1 MHAEQVTGTGC
12 SEYDLRTGQRIW
24 SLQLFCIY
32 GFDPKD
38 GGPKQETM
46 FALIHPDDRER
57 IRGTLL
63 SAIESCSPF
72 ESEARY
78 NLPDGRQRIIFIRG
92 IALPDESGK
101 AARLLA
107 VVQDVTETRRA
118 QAQAQERESLLAQA
132 EQLASLGS
140 WEFDVAQRS
149 FTWSAQMYRMLG
161 LPPNDQPLPLAQ
173 ACSLFHPDDRAR
185 VTQEVAALIK
195 YSRPLENEVRFV
207 LPDTQ
212 VRVFHSRAVPITNDS
227 GDVVRIAGMSQDVT
241 EQKHAQERLRKKRT
255 LLEQAEEIAKLGSW
269 EMNTVDS
276 MFTCSAGF
284 FHVLNLEPVA
294 GPIPAEEIWSMMH
307 FEDLGALKR
316 AFQQAVAS
324 DTPLDHYSR
333 YVLPD
338 GAVRILYTR
347 AVSLADAAGH
357 STRFVGFIHD
367 ITEQKRVED
376 DRRRLSRQLLTLRSE
391 EQRRLARELHET
403 ASQTLT
409 ALKMTLKQIEDL
421 LPQDYKRARVLAKSC
436 RALTADA
443 IRKVRTIS
451 SILHPPLM
459 DQAGLTVGLSSY
471 VRLFSERS
479 GVAVNFAIPDD
490 FQSLPKEVE
499 LTLFCVAQE
508 SLANVHRHSKARAVE
523 ISIDRSQTH
532 VSLTVRDDGIGMAL
546 PSHSDRRNSLLGIGI
561 AGMRERVNQPQGQF
575 HIHSSPGKGTTIQ
588 VTLPL
593 VPLVIEERPE

>member
-1 MHAEQVTGTGC
+1 VDFPSGRRWFQARVSAVGRGARKPDSVCLLARDITQRRLAEEALRQQEALLMHAEQVTGTGC

-227 GDVVRIAGMSQDVT
+227 GDVVRIAGMS
-241 EQKHAQERLRKKRT
+241 
-255 LLEQAEEIAKLGSW
+255 
-269 EMNTVDS
+269 
-276 MFTCSAGF
+276 
-284 FHVLNLEPVA
+284 
-294 GPIPAEEIWSMMH
+294 
-307 FEDLGALKR
+307 
-316 AFQQAVAS
+316 
-324 DTPLDHYSR
+324 
-333 YVLPD
+333 
-338 GAVRILYTR
+338 
-347 AVSLADAAGH
+347 
-357 STRFVGFIHD
+357 
-367 ITEQKRVED
+367 
-376 DRRRLSRQLLTLRSE
+376 
-391 EQRRLARELHET
+391 
-403 ASQTLT
+403 
-409 ALKMTLKQIEDL
+409 
-421 LPQDYKRARVLAKSC
+421 
-436 RALTADA
+436 
-443 IRKVRTIS
+443 
-451 SILHPPLM
+451 
-459 DQAGLTVGLSSY
+459 
-471 VRLFSERS
+471 
-479 GVAVNFAIPDD
+479 
-490 FQSLPKEVE
+490 
-499 LTLFCVAQE
+499 
-508 SLANVHRHSKARAVE
+508 
-523 ISIDRSQTH
+523 
-532 VSLTVRDDGIGMAL
+532 
-546 PSHSDRRNSLLGIGI
+546 
-561 AGMRERVNQPQGQF
+561 
-575 HIHSSPGKGTTIQ
+575 
-588 VTLPL
+588 
-593 VPLVIEERPE
+593 